1 MVSSRD
7 NQISDC
13 GDNMETNNII
23 NTNSSNNTTTTYLVP
38 KAVGFETPILG
49 TGNAARNDSGFLGG
63 FFESIKLIATENR
76 HFSHGLLFSLV
87 SFISP
92 LLSGIF
98 RSQMQNQALS
108 YLLPQFA

>member
-49 TGNAARNDSGFLGG
+49 TGNAARNDSGFLSG
-63 FFESIKLIATENR
+63 FLN
-76 HFSHGLLFSLV
+76 LLNSL
-87 SFISP
+87 P
-92 LLSGIF
+92 LKIGTF
-98 RSQMQNQALS
+98 HMD
-108 YLLPQFA
+108 YCFP